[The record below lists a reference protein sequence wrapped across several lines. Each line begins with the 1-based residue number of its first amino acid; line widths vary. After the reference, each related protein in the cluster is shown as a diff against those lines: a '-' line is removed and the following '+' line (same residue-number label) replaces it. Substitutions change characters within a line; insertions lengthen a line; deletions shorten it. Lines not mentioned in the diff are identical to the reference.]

1 MHHGMFHGSDVVGRD
16 AQGHQMSDSA
26 LPALVQLKDTI
37 PQGTG
42 IQISLAM
49 SVGIEADHTM

>member
-1 MHHGMFHGSDVVGRD
+1 MFHGSDVVGRD

-42 IQISLAM
+42 IQIFLAM
-49 SVGIEADHTM
+49 SVGIEADHTV